1 MSDFDTQGDYGDE
14 EVPRQR
20 RARKKRS
27 GLPLWPLVV
36 LVLLIAVV
44 FISLWGGNPITPSTE
59 PTPVEI
65 LPTATPA
72 LPTPVPFPTSTPTPR
87 PTSTPTPSVPTE
99 ITVGSYVKVVN
110 VGEDQ
115 LSFRSGPGLN
125 YARLTWVEDG
135 KIFKVLKGEDEDV
148 PVEAD
153 GLTWWRLEDP
163 AEANE
168 DLKIGWA
175 ADEWLEP
182 TLP

>member
-14 EVPRQR
+14 EVPRPR
-20 RARKKRS
+20 RAARKGRR

-36 LVLLIAVV
+36 IVLLIAVV
-44 FISLWGGNPITPSTE
+44 FISLWNPFTPSTE
-59 PTPVEI
+59 PTTVEI

-72 LPTPVPFPTSTPTPR
+72 LPTPVAFPTATPTPK
-87 PTSTPTPSVPTE
+87 PTSTPTPSVPAE
-99 ITVGSYVKVVN
+99 IGVGVYVKVIN
-110 VGEDQ
+110 TEAEG
-115 LSFRSGPGLN
+115 LRFRWGPGLN
-125 YARLTWVEDG
+125 TVTKKFVEDG
-135 KIFKVLKGEDEDV
+135 AILKVLDGPD
-148 PVEAD
+148 EAD

-163 AEANE
+163 AEEDE

>member
-1 MSDFDTQGDYGDE
+1 MSDFDTQGDFE
-14 EVPRQR
+14 EVPQQR

-44 FISLWGGNPITPSTE
+44 FISLWNPFTPSTQ
-59 PTPVEI
+59 PTPVEV

-72 LPTPVPFPTSTPTPR
+72 LPTPVVFPTATPTPK

-99 ITVGSYVKVVN
+99 VGVGVYVKVVN
-110 VGEDQ
+110 TEADG
-115 LSFRSGPGLN
+115 LRYRWGPGMN
-125 YARLTWVEDG
+125 TVTKKFIEDG
-135 KIFKVLKGEDEDV
+135 AILKVLDGPE
-148 PVEAD
+148 EAD

-163 AEANE
+163 AEADE
-168 DLKIGWA
+168 ELKIGWA